1 MVTNGLLLHC
11 TPHAT
16 AFVNTDAA
24 DTPTEQTVDLST
36 SPLRKPVCWEST
48 CGWEM
53 FEWIQMK
60 GNAQRGTKLRPV
72 LAALPVSAMAFQL
85 SNQQQGGTSRAWH
98 LLRRPRAFAV
108 CSPRLTLK
116 KIKYSPIFNLLFYPD
131 SCSVTRS
138 NMFLYVRERDCDI
151 ITVTGANAQWWRYR
165 WAVTQVLT
173 VCSRYREQ
181 AGGLTARGSP
191 VPVCADKHQHGNYSN
206 QLPWQFKWTNKHKIK
221 ITHEH
226 FK

>member
-24 DTPTEQTVDLST
+24 DTPTKQTDDLST

-53 FEWIQMK
+53 FEWVQMK

-72 LAALPVSAMAFQL
+72 LDALPVSAMAFQL

-116 KIKYSPIFNLLFYPD
+116 NILLFLTFY
-131 SCSVTRS
+131 STLTAVQW
-138 NMFLYVRERDCDI
+138 REAKCFCTSERE
-151 ITVTGANAQWWRYR
+151 TVTSSQSQVQTPSGDVTGEQLHKFSQS
-165 WAVTQVLT
+165 AVDAENKQVDWQ
-173 VCSRYREQ
+173 RE
-181 AGGLTARGSP
+181 ARPSP
-191 VPVCADKHQHGNYSN
+191 P
-206 QLPWQFKWTNKHKIK
+206 TNTNTETIQ
-221 ITHEH
+221 ISFCDSLNEQTSTR
-226 FK
+226 